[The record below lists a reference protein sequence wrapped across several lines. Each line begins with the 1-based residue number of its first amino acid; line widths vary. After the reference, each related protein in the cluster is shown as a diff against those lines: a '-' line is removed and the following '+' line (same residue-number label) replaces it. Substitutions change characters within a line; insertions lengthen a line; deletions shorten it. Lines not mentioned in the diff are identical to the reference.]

1 MLHRRSLPDSAPP
14 RSRTARVAVA
24 LAAAATL
31 GLATVG
37 ANGAAAAGPPTPAQS
52 GAALSKKLTS
62 AVTANGALGH
72 LRQFQRIADANGDN
86 RASGSPGYDRSAD
99 YVARKLQRAG
109 YRVTRQSFQFPYFEE
124 LNPSTFAQVSPA
136 ATTYV
141 NGTDFATLSFSGDGA
156 AQGTVTAVDVN
167 LAPPRASTSGC
178 EAADFTGFP
187 RGNIA
192 LVQRGTCDFV
202 VKVTNAA
209 AAGAIGVV
217 LFNQG
222 NGTEAE
228 NPDRFELFQG
238 NLGAPVPIPAISIPY
253 ALGAQLAGAANT
265 VVRIETDTLSET
277 RTTQNV
283 LAETPGGRAD
293 NVVMAGAH
301 LDSVPEGPGI
311 NDNGTGSAGLL
322 EVALK
327 YAPLAKGAK
336 PTNKVRFAWWGAEE
350 GGLLGSTHYVASLT
364 PAQVANIGLYLN
376 FDMIGSP
383 NYMLAVYDGDNS
395 TGTGTPPAG
404 SGALETIFRTYLTS
418 RGQQVVDTEFSGRSD
433 YGPFIAEGIGIP
445 SGGLFTGAEG
455 VKTAEEAAMFGGVPG
470 VAYDPCYH
478 QACDSFSP
486 VKDGGDAEV
495 YRKLAAA
502 YGKKLV
508 GNVNVFALDLNSDAI
523 ADAVA
528 RLAFD
533 TTGISAPGDAVP
545 AASAASANSGGH
557 EGPIPAA

>member
-1 MLHRRSLPDSAPP
+1 M
-14 RSRTARVAVA
+14 AVA
-24 LAAAATL
+24 LAAAAAL
-31 GLATVG
+31 GLAATG
-37 ANGAAAAGPPTPAQS
+37 PAAADPPTPAQA
-52 GAALSKKLTS
+52 GAAASKKLTS
-62 AVTANGALGH
+62 AVTVAGVLGH
-72 LRQFQRIADANGDN
+72 LRQFQRIADANGDT
-86 RASGSPGYDRSAD
+86 RASGTPGYDRSAD

-109 YRVTRQSFQFPYFEE
+109 YRVTRQSFQFPFFEE
-124 LNPSTFAQVSPA
+124 LNPSKFARVSPTP
-136 ATTYV
+136 TTYV
-141 NGTDFATLSFSGDGA
+141 NGTDFYTLSFSGDGV
-156 AQGTVTAVDVN
+156 AQGTVTPVDIN
-167 LAPPRASTSGC
+167 LTPPRASTSGC
-178 EAADFTGFP
+178 EAADFANFP

-192 LVQRGTCDFV
+192 LVQRGTCDFA
-202 VKVTNAA
+202 VKVNNAA
-209 AAGAIGVV
+209 TAGAIGVV
-217 LFNQG
+217 VFNQG

-228 NPDRFELFQG
+228 NPDRYGAFQG
-238 NLGAPVPIPAISIPY
+238 NLGGPVPIPAISTSY
-253 ALGAQLAGAANT
+253 ALGADLAGTANT

-322 EVALK
+322 EVALR

-350 GGLLGSTHYVASLT
+350 SGLLGSEHYVASLT
-364 PAQVANIGLYLN
+364 PTQVADIGLYLN

-383 NYMLAVYDGDNS
+383 NYTLGVYDGDNS
-395 TGTGTPPAG
+395 TGTGTPPPG
-404 SGALETIFRTYLTS
+404 SGALETIFRNYLTS
-418 RGQQVVDTEFSGRSD
+418 RGQQPVDSEFSGRSD

-445 SGGLFTGAEG
+445 AGGLFTGAEG
-455 VKTAEEAAMFGGVPG
+455 IKTAEEAARFGGVPD

-478 QACDSFSP
+478 QACDSFNP
-486 VKDGGDAEV
+486 VGDGADAAT
-495 YRKLAAA
+495 YQRLKAA

-533 TTGISAPGDAVP
+533 TSGVSAPGDTPA
-545 AASAASANSGGH
+545 AASAGAPSGGLDGH
-557 EGPIPAA
+557 LLTA